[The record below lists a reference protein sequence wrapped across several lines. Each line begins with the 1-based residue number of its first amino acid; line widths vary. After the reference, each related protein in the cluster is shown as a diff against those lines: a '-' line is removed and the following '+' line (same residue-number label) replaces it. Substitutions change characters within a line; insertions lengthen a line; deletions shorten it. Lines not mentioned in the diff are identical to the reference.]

1 MKLFSLAT
9 LSSAATLFSGAL
21 SGLVLLCRSATTSQ
35 RGKRKAHCEICL
47 DPLRAGPHDPAREAS
62 TWTHNAPIVPRL
74 LARTR
79 THTRYATHKHFRSVF
94 FFNVVNLQ
102 QPGGKGLTALLAG
115 FDVFSPR
122 QSGQKFDAAAGNST
136 CAHQDS
142 PRCQAPSAL
151 SLKISPEHHLC
162 LSVYV
167 CRSRQILNPL
177 LFSAER

>member
-9 LSSAATLFSGAL
+9 LSSSATLFSGAL
-21 SGLVLLCRSATTSQ
+21 SGLVLLRCSAATSQ
-35 RGKRKAHCEICL
+35 RGKRKACCEIGL

-62 TWTHNAPIVPRL
+62 NRTHNAPIVPRL

-79 THTRYATHKHFRSVF
+79 THTRYATHEHFRSVS

-102 QPGGKGLTALLAG
+102 QPGGKGPTALLAE

-122 QSGQKFDAAAGNST
+122 QSGQKFDVAAWNST
-136 CAHQDS
+136 CAHQDG
-142 PRCQAPSAL
+142 PRCQASVL

-167 CRSRQILNPL
+167 CRSSTDPVK
-177 LFSAER
+177 S

>member
-1 MKLFSLAT
+1 MFSLAA
-9 LSSAATLFSGAL
+9 LSSSATLLSRAL
-21 SGLVLLCRSATTSQ
+21 SGLVVLCSAATSQ
-35 RGKRKAHCEICL
+35 RGKRKACCEICL

-62 TWTHNAPIVPRL
+62 TWTHNAPIVPRP

-79 THTRYATHKHFRSVF
+79 THTRYATHEHFRCAF
-94 FFNVVNLQ
+94 FFHVVTLQ
-102 QPGGKGLTALLAG
+102 QPGGKGPTALLVE

-122 QSGQKFDAAAGNST
+122 RSGQKFLVAAWNST

-167 CRSRQILNPL
+167 CRSSTDPVK
-177 LFSAER
+177 S